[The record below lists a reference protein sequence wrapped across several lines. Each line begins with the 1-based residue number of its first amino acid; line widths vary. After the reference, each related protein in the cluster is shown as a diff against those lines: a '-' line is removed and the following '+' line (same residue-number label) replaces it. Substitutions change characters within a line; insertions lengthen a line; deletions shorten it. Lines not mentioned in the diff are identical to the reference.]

1 MQETLL
7 KIDILKED
15 YRKTFKKF
23 TWFNLLH
30 SVFFYGQDDYE
41 DQKKPGTS
49 QQSQWV
55 PKHLEKN
62 SFLVM
67 YHPGN
72 FDGLMQSG
80 FWVIPKITFAILCK
94 PIQFYLTL
102 WIW

>member
-1 MQETLL
+1 MKIRRSLELVNSLSGLLNTLR
-7 KIDILKED
+7 KI
-15 YRKTFKKF
+15 
-23 TWFNLLH
+23 
-30 SVFFYGQDDYE
+30 
-41 DQKKPGTS
+41 P
-49 QQSQWV
+49 
-55 PKHLEKN
+55 
-62 SFLVM
+62 FLVM